1 MKTCQAVIDLY
12 EVSEIKEFNRDVH
25 ESLGFIT
32 AVALSPQRVELQNW
46 LPLLA
51 KQGCEL
57 SFSNEQ
63 LASDFAAVM
72 LAFYEQC
79 FTRCQTLTPLNL
91 PVELWLDEN
100 LQISKQGTLFAI
112 GFLSGFQSVESIWND
127 LALASGSESEQILQ
141 TTMLLLSKMAGLNS
155 DDPQMQALFE
165 QLPSMV
171 EIVNSVP
178 TLLSALGHISVGNEN
193 E

>member
-12 EVSEIKEFNRDVH
+12 EISEIKESNRDVH
-25 ESLGFIT
+25 ESLGFVT
-32 AVALSPQRVELQNW
+32 AVALAPQRVELQNW

-51 KQGCEL
+51 KKGTEL

-79 FTRCQTLTPLNL
+79 FIRSQTLTPLNL
-91 PVELWLDEN
+91 PVQLWQDEN
-100 LQISKQGTLFAI
+100 SQITKQGRLFAI
-112 GFLSGFQSVESIWND
+112 GFLSGFQLIETMWD
-127 LALASGSESEQILQ
+127 ELELPAGSESEQILQ

-155 DDPQMQALFE
+155 DDPQMQTLFE
-165 QLPSMV
+165 RLPNMV

-178 TLLSALGHISVGNEN
+178 TLLSALGHISVVNEN